1 MTRILSKYLAAAA
14 MVACVG
20 VVVPATADAAPIVSF
35 NPSFQQIGLPGS
47 AMVEVV
53 ISNLLPGEAVGSFDL
68 DVSYVPG
75 VVGLSVYAMGSGLGT
90 GVDVLDLSLGAA
102 GGVIDLAQ
110 VSLLDPAALK
120 PLQGGSFVLATLFFD
135 AVNNGLSPLVLTQS
149 IFADADGN
157 PLAVQTQTGAIQ
169 VGTQQAV
176 PEPASMML
184 FGIGG
189 AMLAAKRRFDR
200 RSRPTE

>member
-1 MTRILSKYLAAAA
+1 M
-14 MVACVG
+14 
-20 VVVPATADAAPIVSF
+20 
-35 NPSFQQIGLPGS
+35 
-47 AMVEVV
+47 
-53 ISNLLPGEAVGSFDL
+53 
-68 DVSYVPG
+68 
-75 VVGLSVYAMGSGLGT
+75 
-90 GVDVLDLSLGAA
+90 
-102 GGVIDLAQ
+102 
-110 VSLLDPAALK
+110 
-120 PLQGGSFVLATLFFD
+120 LATLFFD